1 MAKFGVISG
10 AIVQL
15 LENDTYGLEALED
28 LVVVIDGVVD
38 LTAVN
43 LAIAAAL
50 IEAIKAKTDNL
61 PGANSDESGSFVWDT
76 DVYTTEEQDISAL
89 FTTPLTG
96 STRRRLSVFLDLT
109 GPAADAA
116 AWTKCTVNVKVKIDG
131 TNYRTVDQ
139 KEIAKTDVAA
149 AKEPGVPIDIPAV
162 AQDVQI
168 TMTFDVELAVDKTIY
183 YHTVVEALE

>member
-1 MAKFGVISG
+1 MPRLGPKN
-10 AIVQL
+10 L
-15 LENDTYGLEALED
+15 TPELE
-28 LVVVIDGVVD
+28 VVD
-38 LTAVN
+38 ENVD
-43 LAIAAAL
+43 
-50 IEAIKAKTDNL
+50 AIKLKTDEL
-61 PGANSDESGSFVWDT
+61 PGANSDEKGSFTWDT
-76 DVYTTEEQDISAL
+76 SEYTTDETDVSAL

-96 STRRRLSVFLDLT
+96 TTRRRLSVFLDLT
-109 GPAADAA
+109 GPAGDAA

-168 TMTFDVELAVDKTIY
+168 TLTFDVALAADKAIY
-183 YHTVVEALE
+183 YHTVKEALE